1 MKKVCLFLLVLQLS
15 FSQSGQKRVLGEFY
29 ELKVYDGI
37 NVVLTKSNRNFLEI
51 SGENAQ
57 NVVVVNRSGTIKLK
71 MEFLKKFKGEN
82 TIINIE
88 HKTPVFLIESQ
99 RGSKIIIKD
108 TMDQSTVYFKTSFGG
123 QINAQLNV
131 KKARSISVFG
141 GVIQLTGKTDS
152 HEAKTS
158 LGGILK
164 ATRLKSN
171 QTKVNASLGGVCSVH
186 GAEVFEASASLG
198 AVINI
203 YGSPK
208 SLTQTSSL
216 RGQVLEKQTNE

>member
-1 MKKVCLFLLVLQLS
+1 MLVLQLS
-15 FSQSGQKRVLGEFY
+15 FSQSGQKRELGEFY

-37 NVVLTKSNRNFLEI
+37 NVVLAKSNRNFLEI
-51 SGENAQ
+51 SGENSQ

-108 TMDQSTVYFKTSFGG
+108 TMDQPTVYFKTSFGG

-131 KKARSISVFG
+131 KKVRSNSVFG

-152 HEAKTS
+152 HEAK
-158 LGGILK
+158 
-164 ATRLKSN
+164 
-171 QTKVNASLGGVCSVH
+171 AS
-186 GAEVFEASASLG
+186 
-198 AVINI
+198 
-203 YGSPK
+203 
-208 SLTQTSSL
+208 
-216 RGQVLEKQTNE
+216 